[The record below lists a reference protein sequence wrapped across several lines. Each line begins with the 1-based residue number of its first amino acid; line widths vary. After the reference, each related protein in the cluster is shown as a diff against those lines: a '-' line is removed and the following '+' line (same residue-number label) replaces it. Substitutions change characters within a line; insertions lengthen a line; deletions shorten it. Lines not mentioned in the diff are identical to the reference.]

1 MFIILAVVVVIALV
15 IIAVAVIGKKK
26 TNNTT
31 NNTTNNQNTTNEETN
46 NPATENNPTGENSAS
61 DTPVAASDAGLVN
74 PALKDATVVVPGA
87 NPITKDNKVV
97 TSEGKATVNNVSPM
111 GPNAPQQTSALAPTE
126 KLAASVIKISVTSAG
141 FNPAQFSTNAGAPTT
156 IAVTSGD
163 KSTHILMFDSADLS
177 AVAVGAGPGETRAI
191 TFNAPTKAGEYTFRC
206 DIPGHAGRGEV
217 GKMIVK

>member
-1 MFIILAVVVVIALV
+1 MFIIIAAVIVIALIV
-15 IIAVAVIGKKK
+15 IAVVASGKKK
-26 TNNTT
+26 VNINNPS
-31 NNTTNNQNTTNEETN
+31 NQNTTNEQTN
-46 NPATENNPTGENSAS
+46 NSAAENNSTGENSATN
-61 DTPVAASDAGLVN
+61 TPLAASDAGAVN

-97 TSEGKATVNNVSPM
+97 TSDGKATVNNVSPM
-111 GPNAPQQTSALAPTE
+111 GPNAPQQTSALASTE
-126 KLAASVIKISVTSAG
+126 KLAASVIKVSVTSSG
-141 FNPAQFSTNAGAPTT
+141 FTPAQFSTNAGAPTT